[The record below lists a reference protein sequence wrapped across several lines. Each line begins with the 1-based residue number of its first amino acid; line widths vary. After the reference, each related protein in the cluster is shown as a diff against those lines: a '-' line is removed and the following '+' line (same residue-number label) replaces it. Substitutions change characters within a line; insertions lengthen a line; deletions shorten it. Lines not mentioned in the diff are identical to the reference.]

1 MRRLMNTNP
10 SNASNT
16 YRQGLTLLELLIVLT
31 ILIAL
36 GGIVVASLPGLLE
49 RTQAA
54 TAAANVSEI
63 DSAIRR
69 GLLTN
74 QGTLGNRFDSL
85 ISSSSAGQVAA
96 YLGGNENFRAGSLST
111 KEVEALAGIGVTQL
125 VPADDV
131 SENVTFDSHIQQEVE
146 IGTEAKVC
154 ELSPEYAGIAMYRLW
169 NIEPNANLR
178 YIVFGLGQRCT
189 LVGGG
194 AQAVFKEAPVHFSE
208 DAASN
213 PKKMYSR
220 YLLIVEIDNSSELE
234 SKARYV
240 GTAIPHQSGI
250 IGINEQL
257 EDHYS
262 NQ

>member
-1 MRRLMNTNP
+1 MIQNSGKP
-10 SNASNT
+10 SKSL
-16 YRQGLTLLELLIVLT
+16 RQGLTLLELLIVLT

-63 DSAIRR
+63 DAAIRR

-74 QGTLGNRFDSL
+74 RGTLGNRFDSL
-85 ISSSSAGQVAA
+85 ISSSSAGQVAG
-96 YLGGNENFRAGSLST
+96 YVGGSQNFQAGSLSA
-111 KEVEALAGIGVTQL
+111 KELEALAELGVTQL
-125 VPADDV
+125 VPANDV
-131 SENVTFDSHIQQEVE
+131 SENVTFNSHIQQEVE
-146 IGTEAKVC
+146 LGTEAKVC
-154 ELSPEYAGIAMYRLW
+154 ELSQEYAGIAMFRLW
-169 NIEPNANLR
+169 NIEPKASLR

-194 AQAVFKEAPVHFSE
+194 ARAVFKEAPIHFSE

-220 YLLIVEIDNSSELE
+220 YLLIVEIDNSSELQ
-234 SKARYV
+234 SRARYV
-240 GTAIPHQSGI
+240 GTAIPHQNGI
-250 IGINEQL
+250 IGLNEQL
-257 EDHYS
+257 EEHYS

>member
-1 MRRLMNTNP
+1 MTILP
-10 SNASNT
+10 KNASSGLNRT
-16 YRQGLTLLELLIVLT
+16 ALTLLELLVVLT

-69 GLLTN
+69 GLLTK

-85 ISSSSAGQVAA
+85 ITSSASGQVAP
-96 YLGGNENFRAGSLST
+96 YVGGNENFEAATLSA
-111 KEVEALAGIGVTQL
+111 EEIAALGELGINQV
-125 VPADDV
+125 VPASEV
-131 SENVTFDSHIQQEVE
+131 SENVTFDSHIDQEVDL
-146 IGTEAKVC
+146 GTETKVC
-154 ELSPEYAGIAMYRLW
+154 ELNREYAGTAMFRLW
-169 NIEPNANLR
+169 NIEPNTELR
-178 YIVFGLGQRCT
+178 YLVFGLGQRCS

-194 AQAVFKEAPVHFSE
+194 AGAVFKEAPIHFSE

-220 YLLIVEIDNSSELE
+220 YLLVVELDNSSELK

-257 EDHYS
+257 KDHYS
-262 NQ
+262 GQQ

>member
-1 MRRLMNTNP
+1 MKTQPGKSSIPQRL
-10 SNASNT
+10 
-16 YRQGLTLLELLIVLT
+16 GLTLLELLIVLT

-63 DSAIRR
+63 DAAIRR

-74 QGTLGNRFDSL
+74 QGVLGNRFDSL
-85 ISSSSAGQVAA
+85 IAASAAGQVPN
-96 YLGGNENFRAGSLST
+96 YVGGNENFQAGTLST
-111 KEVEALAGIGVTQL
+111 KEVEALAELGVTQL
-125 VPADDV
+125 VPADDI
-131 SENVTFDSHIQQEVE
+131 SQNVTFNSHIQQEIE
-146 IGTEAKVC
+146 IGSEARVC
-154 ELSPEYAGIAMYRLW
+154 ELNQEYAGIAMFRLW
-169 NIEPNANLR
+169 NIEPNASLR
-178 YIVFGLGQRCT
+178 YIVLGLGQRCT

-194 AQAVFKEAPVHFSE
+194 SQAVFKEAPIHFSE

-220 YLLIVEIDNSSELE
+220 YLLIVEIDNSSELQ

-240 GTAIPHQSGI
+240 GTAIPHQSGLV
-250 IGINEQL
+250 GINEQL

>member
-1 MRRLMNTNP
+1 MVRLLVYQTNSPRR
-10 SNASNT
+10 
-16 YRQGLTLLELLIVLT
+16 GLTLLELLVVLT

-63 DSAIRR
+63 DAAIRR

-85 ISSSSAGQVAA
+85 VSTSTSGQIANYV
-96 YLGGNENFRAGSLST
+96 GGSENFQVGSLSAR
-111 KEVEALAGIGVTQL
+111 EVEALAEIGITQL
-125 VPADDV
+125 VPAREV
-131 SENVTFDSHIQQEVE
+131 SDNVTFDSHLEQE
-146 IGTEAKVC
+146 IDLGTEGKVC
-154 ELSPEYAGIAMYRLW
+154 ELNSEYAGVAMYRLW
-169 NIEPNANLR
+169 NIEPNAGLR
-178 YIVFGLGQRCT
+178 YLVFGLGQRCT

-194 AQAVFKEAPVHFSE
+194 AQAVFKEAPIHFSE

-220 YLLIVEIDNSSELE
+220 YLLVVEIDNTSELN

-240 GTAIPHQSGI
+240 GTAIPHQTGLV
-250 IGINEQL
+250 GINEQL
-257 EDHYS
+257 EEHYS
-262 NQ
+262 GQ